1 MFYGRYI
8 DDTLVI
14 IKPEDL
20 NHVHNALNSFD
31 CNLKFTLD
39 TFHDIVP
46 HFLDTEINPDGLGLY
61 CKPRNTGQCTYCTNF
76 SS

>member
-46 HFLDTEINPDGLGLY
+46 HVHVIWINLPYLGTQGNQLLLSIRY
-61 CKPRNTGQCTYCTNF
+61 KIT
-76 SS
+76 

>member
-20 NHVHNALNSFD
+20 NRVHNALNSFD

-61 CKPRNTGQCTYCTNF
+61 CKPRNTG
-76 SS
+76 